1 MNKVFLIGNLTKDP
15 EIKTAVTQGT
25 GQPLKIA
32 NLSMAVNE
40 RKNKDGTVKVQYF
53 NLTAFDKTA
62 EIIEKFVKKG
72 HKICVTGSLQNRSW
86 DKPDG
91 SKAYATDILIQEL
104 EMLTTKM
111 EADRLMADNIANPQ
125 ASSNSYN
132 APSHSQA
139 PEPEPVTDDKLP
151 VINVDELNVQMPF

>member
-15 EIKTAVTQGT
+15 EIKTAITQGT

-72 HKICVTGSLQNRSW
+72 HKICITGSLQNRSW

-125 ASSNSYN
+125 PASNSSYS
-132 APSHSQA
+132 APSHAQ
-139 PEPEPVTDDKLP
+139 EPEPVTDDKLP